1 LVQFFGNSVFQF
13 STIVCVYLFARVAL
27 QTKSTFR
34 LVVNAG
40 FFGLLTW
47 TLLFHGLEPYFPD
60 ASEQRL
66 PERIVAGIAKITWW
80 IAGAM
85 VLISMIRLFLIFER
99 KPHEGKLLQDVLV
112 GIIYLGTGLSII
124 ANVFGAPIGTLIA
137 TSGVFAI
144 VLGLALQSTL
154 NDVFS
159 GIALNLGRPYT
170 VGDWIVLD
178 NGVEGRVVETT
189 WRSTHLLDGSN
200 DLVFVP
206 NSALAKTRFVN
217 RNSPDDTHGISLSV
231 SLVPSKAPSEI
242 EAVMRSV
249 LLSSNVILKAT
260 PPTVAIT
267 GLTSRAIDVELT
279 FRIANSSQST
289 IAKNEIFDLV
299 YRHAK
304 AAGLSL
310 ASAEGA
316 YEPPPPVSPNQ
327 GTVAPHPSTAWRLLN
342 AITLFSTLTQEAK
355 EALAAARVRRTYRKD
370 STIVA
375 QGSKSG
381 SLMIVRSGVV
391 IVERLEDARRIELAR
406 LAPGDCFG
414 ERGVLMG
421 LEEPGE
427 IRALTFAV
435 IYEMALEPL
444 ATVMRDRP
452 SIADELGLL
461 LSRRLEAE
469 KSLSSSAMAIGNVH
483 STSLAARI
491 RHLFLTQQQAG
502 PNRR

>member
-1 LVQFFGNSVFQF
+1 MVQLFGNFVFQF
-13 STIVCVYLFARVAL
+13 SAIVCVYLFARAAL
-27 QTKSTFR
+27 RTKSTFR
-34 LVVNAG
+34 LAVNAG
-40 FFGLLTW
+40 FFGLVTW
-47 TLLFHGLEPYFPD
+47 TLLSHGIEPYIPG
-60 ASEQRL
+60 ASGERL
-66 PERIVAGIAKITWW
+66 PERIVVGIAKTTWW

-85 VLISMIRLFLIFER
+85 VLVSMIRLFLIFER

-112 GIIYLGTGLSII
+112 GIIYLGTALSIV

-144 VLGLALQSTL
+144 VLALALQSTL

-178 NGVEGRVVETT
+178 NGASGRVVETT
-189 WRSTHLLDGSN
+189 WRSTHLLDGDN
-200 DLVFVP
+200 DLIIVP
-206 NSALAKTRFVN
+206 NSALAKARFVN
-217 RNSPDDTHGISLSV
+217 QSSPDETHGISLNV
-231 SLVPSKAPSEI
+231 SLVPSNAPSAV
-242 EAVMRSV
+242 EAVMRAV
-249 LLSSNVILKAT
+249 LLSSNFILKTT

-267 GLTSRAIDVELT
+267 GLSSRAIDLELS
-279 FRIANSSQST
+279 FRISNLSQAT

-316 YEPPPPVSPNQ
+316 DEPPPPVSFNQ
-327 GTVAPHPSTAWRLLN
+327 EPVVQHPGTAWRLLN
-342 AITLFSTLTQEAK
+342 AITLFSTLTEDEK
-355 EALAAARVRRTYRKD
+355 EALASAMVRRTYRKD

-375 QGSKSG
+375 QGTKSS
-381 SLMIVRSGVV
+381 SLMIIRSGVV
-391 IVERLEDARRIELAR
+391 IVEHSKDAQRIELTR

-427 IRALTFAV
+427 IRALTFV
-435 IYEMALEPL
+435 VVYEISLEPL
-444 ATVMRDRP
+444 AAVMRDRP
-452 SIADELGLL
+452 SLADELGLL

-469 KSLSSSAMAIGNVH
+469 KSLSNSAMKVGNVH

-491 RHLFLTQQQAG
+491 RHLFLI
-502 PNRR
+502 